1 MATGTEYAQEYQQ
14 AQKAYVQ
21 GNYEEAAEIV
31 DRLIKEFPEDPSA
44 SLLRGHVYCYGL
56 QQFAIAR
63 DQYQSVLGL
72 TTDQEFINYAN
83 DGLAYIDSQAGDTGE
98 DGFGGAIA
106 SDAYASS
113 EPATPSTDWEQDDNL
128 GFNNLGLSNEFDN
141 AFGDDDLS
149 FDPNFDSN
157 FDSSFN
163 SAPDTYGQDF
173 ASLGHEPF
181 ASPFDNGT
189 HLQDANSLDSFDSLS
204 DPFSVDAA
212 LDHPQDD
219 AFSQMPPVEPLNF
232 DTNSPPGAIEFDVP
246 DFSTPDYGT
255 SDYGTLSA
263 PNDDQFAAALDEFDD
278 AFAPLDLP
286 GASPI
291 DQPSYTVENDRG
303 DDRST
308 APSNAARNNNLRITE
323 DETLFM
329 GSTGVYESDQT
340 FGSASEFTQEPV
352 DAHYS
357 NRTNAD
363 PGNGRQTNADF
374 LDEFD
379 EFDDLGNLADFDLS
393 ENSAGFTSPSV
404 NAGFDLPSSGALA
417 GGSTAGNFDSMDFG
431 SSSTRSTISDDEVF
445 SISSTSDQVPTFT
458 QSDQQGIEPN
468 PSVEQGALA
477 FLENAPIERKQFYTA
492 VTAGIF
498 SAVAVAVVNLISTS
512 TLPGTAENAT
522 PREKELSGA
531 VISRLQ
537 NTGWAMALVGGLSG
551 GMAAFAVG
559 QFTAKKIRQSTD
571 DLQAQ
576 FNSVCQGNLNARA
589 TVYTED
595 EFGHLSTGF
604 NQMARVILTTTSEAQ
619 RKAEEQEQAKE
630 DLQRQVIRLLDDVE
644 GAARGDLTV
653 QAEVTADVLG
663 AVADSFNLTIQ
674 NLREIVQQVKVAA
687 RQVSKGSTDNEMFAR
702 SLSSDALRQAEELA
716 VTLNSV
722 QVMTDSIQRVAESA
736 REAEEVARSASATAL
751 KGGEAVERTVAGI
764 LEIRETVAET
774 TRKVKRLAES
784 SQEISKIV
792 ALISQIASRTNLLA
806 LNASIE
812 AARAGEA
819 GRGFAIVADEVRQLA
834 DRAAKASKEIEQIVL
849 QIQGET
855 GSVMTAMEEG
865 TQQVI
870 EGTRLAEQAKRSLE
884 DIIQVSNRID
894 VLVRS
899 ITADTVEQTETSRAV
914 AQVMQSVEL
923 TAQETSQ
930 EAQRVSGSLQ
940 NLVGV
945 ARDLLTSVERFRV
958 ETIERK

>member
-173 ASLGHEPF
+173 ASLGHAPF

-219 AFSQMPPVEPLNF
+219 AFSQMPPAEPLNF

-308 APSNAARNNNLRITE
+308 VPSNAARNSNLRITE

-363 PGNGRQTNADF
+363 PGNG
-374 LDEFD
+374 
-379 EFDDLGNLADFDLS
+379 
-393 ENSAGFTSPSV
+393 
-404 NAGFDLPSSGALA
+404 
-417 GGSTAGNFDSMDFG
+417 
-431 SSSTRSTISDDEVF
+431 
-445 SISSTSDQVPTFT
+445 
-458 QSDQQGIEPN
+458 
-468 PSVEQGALA
+468 
-477 FLENAPIERKQFYTA
+477 
-492 VTAGIF
+492 
-498 SAVAVAVVNLISTS
+498 
-512 TLPGTAENAT
+512 
-522 PREKELSGA
+522 
-531 VISRLQ
+531 
-537 NTGWAMALVGGLSG
+537 
-551 GMAAFAVG
+551 
-559 QFTAKKIRQSTD
+559 
-571 DLQAQ
+571 
-576 FNSVCQGNLNARA
+576 
-589 TVYTED
+589 
-595 EFGHLSTGF
+595 
-604 NQMARVILTTTSEAQ
+604 
-619 RKAEEQEQAKE
+619 
-630 DLQRQVIRLLDDVE
+630 
-644 GAARGDLTV
+644 
-653 QAEVTADVLG
+653 
-663 AVADSFNLTIQ
+663 
-674 NLREIVQQVKVAA
+674 
-687 RQVSKGSTDNEMFAR
+687 
-702 SLSSDALRQAEELA
+702 
-716 VTLNSV
+716 
-722 QVMTDSIQRVAESA
+722 
-736 REAEEVARSASATAL
+736 
-751 KGGEAVERTVAGI
+751 
-764 LEIRETVAET
+764 
-774 TRKVKRLAES
+774 
-784 SQEISKIV
+784 
-792 ALISQIASRTNLLA
+792 
-806 LNASIE
+806 
-812 AARAGEA
+812 
-819 GRGFAIVADEVRQLA
+819 
-834 DRAAKASKEIEQIVL
+834 
-849 QIQGET
+849 
-855 GSVMTAMEEG
+855 
-865 TQQVI
+865 
-870 EGTRLAEQAKRSLE
+870 
-884 DIIQVSNRID
+884 
-894 VLVRS
+894 
-899 ITADTVEQTETSRAV
+899 
-914 AQVMQSVEL
+914 
-923 TAQETSQ
+923 
-930 EAQRVSGSLQ
+930 
-940 NLVGV
+940 
-945 ARDLLTSVERFRV
+945 
-958 ETIERK
+958 